1 MHADILRHASCVDVC
16 VVRAAYFQRACMLLC
31 VQHTTNARKHALTHF
46 RAHPSTRVPRLPSF
60 SARVGEGNMRLQSV
74 YRLAQELGALSEGVC
89 ALDEHLTGLCMS
101 RDRQTDRQ
109 TDTHPPTHTHTPP
122 RPLHHEHVLLYNYI
136 CQAVVQSHF
145 DALLQQNDGLFQRKK
160 MQKLLKTKA
169 SCKYGTYFSL
179 KWS

>member
-1 MHADILRHASCVDVC
+1 MHIYIHP
-16 VVRAAYFQRACMLLC
+16 
-31 VQHTTNARKHALTHF
+31 HALTHF
-46 RAHPSTRVPRLPSF
+46 RAHPSARAYPDRRRPPRASGKETCGCSPCTGSPR
-60 SARVGEGNMRLQSV
+60 SS
-74 YRLAQELGALSEGVC
+74 ELCVCDC
-89 ALDEHLTGLCMS
+89 ALDESIMHVYVQ

-109 TDTHPPTHTHTPP
+109 THTHTHTHTRTHTHTPP

-145 DALLQQNDGLFQRKK
+145 DDLLQQNDGLFQRKK